1 MKFAIFTYYN
11 KSYFVFISYNEM
23 NLPYLI
29 LKLNIIKQEN
39 SLRVHTIKKIA
50 QDNKILRKEEY
61 ISIGL
66 FKKYL
71 REMNKIFITNGNK
84 SENDKEIL
92 KILNIYQLECS
103 YIDICFN
110 CIKKNKIT
118 ILKENYIVDNHK
130 KLCINCAKD
139 QFKNII
145 YNIYPKI
152 HESSYLFFEK
162 LFLKIK
168 NMKKILSLIN
178 ISKLDETLTKYD
190 TVSTINSYDN
200 YETIPI
206 KNLNLNYKFK
216 NILLQKNEYLLPV
229 QSLAIKNG
237 LFNKKNL
244 FVVSS
249 TGTGKTLIG
258 ELCGINK
265 IIINNKKKMLYIV
278 PLVALANQKYYQ
290 FKEKYSSLGLT
301 VCLKTGYEYLNIKP
315 KNEINT
321 SLNSSI
327 IIGTYEGID
336 YILRSGNADLLGDID
351 TIIIDEIHMIT
362 DDSRGIRIDGL
373 IARLRYLYPSSQ
385 YIYLSATIGNPSYF
399 SKKLNSNLV
408 YYSKRPVPIE
418 RHVIFTD
425 ENKKIGII
433 INLIKN
439 DISKISSKGYHGQT
453 IIFTNSRKNCHKIAS
468 LLPFNAAAYHSGLY
482 TNERKKIEREFI
494 SGKINVIVTTAAL
507 AAGVDFPASQV
518 IFESLAMGTNWIT
531 VQEFLQMS
539 GRSGR
544 PDYHDFGTVV
554 LLPVPGKIYS
564 SVQKETED
572 EIALLLLSGKLNN
585 EKFMYDENKQL
596 EEVLANI
603 SITKSVND
611 LININNKFFGAIN
624 TKRCLN
630 NLKKESYIIISNNN
644 VFLKPIGKIISKY
657 FLSIDN
663 TKEILVNIKKNIDI
677 IDIIVKMNIYNKL
690 EFIFTKSISKEI
702 NMNINSN
709 ISSIDILLDAN
720 YFSKISKK
728 YQQFLINFSSDF
740 IDNKYQY
747 DYINI
752 EENITKKII
761 NLKNDRLSIREIIN
775 IFKEKYGIA
784 IYIGDILSY
793 FENIIRMI
801 EAIKKICLILNKNN
815 NYLLLNNLKENII
828 AYK

>member
-1 MKFAIFTYYN
+1 MKFAVFTYYN
-11 KSYFVFISYNEM
+11 KSYFVFIFYNEID
-23 NLPYLI
+23 LPYLI

-39 SLRVHTIKKIA
+39 NSRIHTIKKIA
-50 QDNKILRKEEY
+50 QNNKVLRKEEY
-61 ISIGL
+61 ISISI

-92 KILNIYQLECS
+92 NILNIYQLECS

-118 ILKENYIVDNHK
+118 ILKENYIVDNYK
-130 KLCINCAKD
+130 KLCISCAKD

-152 HESSYLFFEK
+152 HENSYLFFEK

-168 NMKKILSLIN
+168 NMKKVLSLIS
-178 ISKLDETLTKYD
+178 ISKLDENLTKYD
-190 TVSTINSYDN
+190 TISTINSYDN

-229 QSLAIKNG
+229 QSLAIKSG
-237 LFNKKNL
+237 LFNKKDL

-265 IIINNKKKMLYIV
+265 IMNNKKKMLYIV

-290 FKEKYSSLGLT
+290 FKEKYSNLGLT

-321 SLNSSI
+321 SLNSNI

-425 ENKKIGII
+425 ENKKIEII

-439 DISKISSKGYHGQT
+439 DILKISSKGYHGQT

-468 LLPFNAAAYHSGLY
+468 LLPFNVAAYHSGLY

-544 PDYHDFGTVV
+544 PDYHDLGTVV

-564 SVQKETED
+564 SIQKETED

-603 SITKSVND
+603 SITKSVSD
-611 LININNKFFGAIN
+611 LININNKFFGSIN
-624 TKRCLN
+624 TKKCLN
-630 NLKKESYIIISNNN
+630 NLKKENYIIISNNS

-657 FLSIDN
+657 FLSIDD
-663 TKEILVNIKKNIDI
+663 TKKILISMKKNIDI
-677 IDIIVKMNIYNKL
+677 LDIIVKMNIYNKL

-709 ISSIDILLDAN
+709 ISSIDILLDSN

-752 EENITKKII
+752 EENITKRII

-793 FENIIRMI
+793 FENVIRMI